1 MFEIT
6 EGKIRMNEQKIKDE
20 FRKTMRKNKGNKKAQ
35 LITIIFFGLIAL
47 AGSIFGNDFIQ
58 NFHSSKLTTSGSSA
72 VTGTLEV
79 SYLDV
84 GQGDSAYIKVNG
96 YDILVDAGPKSDEDK
111 LLAQL
116 EEKNID
122 DFEIIIATHPHEDHI
137 GGMKKVFD
145 RYDVESFYMPSV
157 THTTKT
163 FENMVNAVANEG
175 IKIQTIKEGMS
186 FDLGEGAR
194 IDVYS
199 PIYESYE
206 EFNDYSPI
214 MKLTYGETELI
225 FTGDA
230 EAHAE
235 ADVVA
240 KYPND
245 LKADVLKF
253 GHHGSSTSS
262 TEEFLQ
268 SVDPDYGIIS
278 CGVDNKYGHPHKE
291 TLQKISKYNI
301 QAYRTDTQGQ
311 ITLISDG
318 KNISIK
324 TEK

>member
-1 MFEIT
+1 M
-6 EGKIRMNEQKIKDE
+6 KKH
-20 FRKTMRKNKGNKKAQ
+20 KGNKRAQ
-35 LITIIFFGLIAL
+35 LATVIIFGTIAL
-47 AGSIFGNDFIQ
+47 CTVIFEKDYIGEFI
-58 NFHSSKLTTSGSSA
+58 NNHSSNST
-72 VTGTLEV
+72 VVEGTMEV

-84 GQGDSAYIKVNG
+84 GQGDSAYIRVNDF
-96 YDILVDAGPKSDEDK
+96 DILIDAGPKSDSDR
-111 LLAQL
+111 LLEQL
-116 EEKNID
+116 KAKNID
-122 DFEIIIATHPHEDHI
+122 DFEMIIATHPHEDHI
-137 GGMKKVFD
+137 GGMADVFQQ
-145 RYDVESFYMPSV
+145 YDVESFYMPSV

-163 FENMVNAVANEG
+163 FENMVKAVSNEG
-175 IKIQTIKEGMS
+175 IKIQTIKEGMK
-186 FDLGEGAR
+186 FDLGTGAK

-214 MKLTYGETELI
+214 MKLTFGETELI

-240 KYPND
+240 KYPDN

-268 SVDPDYGIIS
+268 SVSPEYGIIS
-278 CGVDNKYGHPHKE
+278 CGADNKYGHPHRE
-291 TLQKISKYNI
+291 TLDKISKYNI
-301 QAYRTDTQGQ
+301 KSYRTDTQGQ
-311 ITLISDG
+311 ITLTSDG

>member
-1 MFEIT
+1 M
-6 EGKIRMNEQKIKDE
+6 GK
-20 FRKTMRKNKGNKKAQ
+20 KTNKNLFNAFLKSMKKNKGNKKRQ
-35 LITIIFFGLIAL
+35 FITIIIFAFLALGSYLFGV
-47 AGSIFGNDFIQ
+47 DFIS
-58 NFHSSKLTTSGSSA
+58 NTSTEVNGQSVS
-72 VTGTLEV
+72 GNLEI

-84 GQGDSAYIKVNG
+84 GQGDSAYIRVNDF
-96 YDILVDAGPKSDEDK
+96 DILIDAGPKSDADRLMK
-111 LLAQL
+111 QL
-116 EEKNID
+116 EAKNID
-122 DFEIIIATHPHEDHI
+122 DFEMIIATHPHEDHI
-137 GGMKKVFD
+137 GGMVDVFN
-145 RYDVESFYMPSV
+145 RYEVESFYMPKV

-163 FENMVNAVANEG
+163 FQNMINAISKEG
-175 IKIQTIKEGMS
+175 IEVQPIKEGMR
-186 FDLGEGAR
+186 FDLGQGAK

-214 MKLTYGETELI
+214 MKLTFGETEFI
-225 FTGDA
+225 FIGDA

-235 ADVVA
+235 QDVVA

-268 SVDPDYGIIS
+268 SVDPNYGIIS
-278 CGVDNKYGHPHKE
+278 CGVDNKYGHPHRE
-291 TLQKISKYNI
+291 TLDKITKFNI
-301 QAYRTDTQGQ
+301 KAYRTDKQGQ
-311 ITLISDG
+311 ITLTSDG

>member
-1 MFEIT
+1 MSNS
-6 EGKIRMNEQKIKDE
+6 KNEKIKNA
-20 FRKTMRKNKGNKKAQ
+20 FIKNMKKHKGNKRAQ
-35 LITIIFFGLIAL
+35 FIIIVIFAL
-47 AGSIFGNDFIQ
+47 VALGSFIFEGDYFSEFISYPNNKYSTLDGN
-58 NFHSSKLTTSGSSA
+58 
-72 VTGTLEV
+72 LEV

-84 GQGDSAYIKVNG
+84 GQGDSAYIRVND
-96 YDILVDAGPKSDEDK
+96 YDILIDAGPRSDSDK
-111 LLAQL
+111 LLDQL
-116 EEKNID
+116 KAKNID

-137 GGMKKVFD
+137 GGMSKVFEE
-145 RYDVESFYMPSV
+145 YVVKSFYMPSV

-163 FENMVNAVANEG
+163 FENMVNSVAKEG
-175 IKIQTIKEGMS
+175 IEIQTIKEGMK
-186 FDLGEGAR
+186 FDLGNEAK

-214 MKLTYGETELI
+214 MKLTFGETELI

-240 KYPND
+240 KYPDN

-262 TEEFLQ
+262 TDEFLQ
-268 SVDPDYGIIS
+268 AVSPEYGIIS
-278 CGVDNKYGHPHKE
+278 CGVDNKYGHPHRE
-291 TLQKISKYNI
+291 ILDKISKYNI
-301 QAYRTDTQGQ
+301 KSYRTDIQGQ
-311 ITLISDG
+311 ITLTSDG

>member
-1 MFEIT
+1 MT
-6 EGKIRMNEQKIKDE
+6 RKTNDKIKSA
-20 FRKTMRKNKGNKKAQ
+20 FVKNMKKHKGNKKAQ
-35 LITIIFFGLIAL
+35 LLTIIIFALIAL
-47 AGSIFGNDFIQ
+47 GSFIFEGDLFG
-58 NFHSSKLTTSGSSA
+58 KLSNNNSENKNIA
-72 VTGTLEV
+72 VEGILEV

-84 GQGDSAYIKVNG
+84 GQGDSAYIRVNDF
-96 YDILVDAGPKSDEDK
+96 DILIDAGPKSDSDK
-111 LLAQL
+111 LIEQL
-116 EEKNID
+116 KAKNID
-122 DFEIIIATHPHEDHI
+122 DFEIVIATHPHEDHI
-137 GGMKKVFD
+137 GGMVSVFEE
-145 RYDVESFYMPSV
+145 YNVESFYMPSV

-163 FENMVNAVANEG
+163 FENMVNAVAKEE
-175 IKIQTIKEGMS
+175 IKIQTIKEGMK
-186 FDLGEGAR
+186 FDLGNGAN

-214 MKLTYGETELI
+214 MKLTFGETELI

-235 ADVVA
+235 TEVVA

-262 TEEFLQ
+262 TDEFLQ
-268 SVDPDYGIIS
+268 SVSPEYGIIS
-278 CGVDNKYGHPHKE
+278 CGEDNKYGHPHKE
-291 TLQKISKYNI
+291 TLDKITKYNI
-301 QAYRTDTQGQ
+301 KSYRTDIQGQ
-311 ITLISDG
+311 ITLLSDG

>member
-1 MFEIT
+1 
-6 EGKIRMNEQKIKDE
+6 MNEQKIKDE
-20 FRKTMRKNKGNKKAQ
+20 FKKTMKKHKGNRKAQ
-35 LITIIFFGLIAL
+35 LITIILFGILAI
-47 AGSIFGNDFIQ
+47 AGSVLGNDFIPDID
-58 NFHSSKLTTSGSSA
+58 FSKVSSSGTSA

-122 DFEIIIATHPHEDHI
+122 DFEMIIATHPHEDHI

-145 RYDVESFYMPSV
+145 RYDVESFYMPKVS
-157 THTTKT
+157 HTTKT

-175 IKIQTIKEGMS
+175 IKIQQIKEGMT
-186 FDLGEGAR
+186 FDLGNGAR

-199 PIYESYE
+199 PMYESYE

-214 MKLTYGETELI
+214 MKLTFGETELI

-235 ADVVA
+235 TEVVA
-240 KYPND
+240 KYPDN

-278 CGVDNKYGHPHKE
+278 CGAGNKYGHPHKE
-291 TLQKISKYNI
+291 TLQKISKYDI
-301 QAYRTDTQGQ
+301 ETYRTDTQGQ
-311 ITLISDG
+311 ITLTSDG

-324 TEK
+324 TQK

>member
-1 MFEIT
+1 MSNN
-6 EGKIRMNEQKIKDE
+6 KNEKIKYA
-20 FRKTMRKNKGNKKAQ
+20 FVKNMKKHKGNKRAQ
-35 LITIIFFGLIAL
+35 LATVIIFGTIAL
-47 AGSIFGNDFIQ
+47 CTVIFEKDYIGEFI
-58 NFHSSKLTTSGSSA
+58 NNHSSNST
-72 VTGTLEV
+72 VVEGTMEV

-84 GQGDSAYIKVNG
+84 GQGDSAYIRVNDF
-96 YDILVDAGPKSDEDK
+96 DILIDAGPKSDSDR
-111 LLAQL
+111 LLEQL
-116 EEKNID
+116 KAKNID
-122 DFEIIIATHPHEDHI
+122 DFEMIIATHPHEDHI
-137 GGMKKVFD
+137 GGMADVFQQ
-145 RYDVESFYMPSV
+145 YDVESFYMPSV

-163 FENMVNAVANEG
+163 FENMVKAVSNEG
-175 IKIQTIKEGMS
+175 IKIQTIKEGMK
-186 FDLGEGAR
+186 FDLGTGAK

-214 MKLTYGETELI
+214 MKLTFGETELI

-240 KYPND
+240 KYPDN

-268 SVDPDYGIIS
+268 SVSPEYGIIS
-278 CGVDNKYGHPHKE
+278 CGADNKYGHPHRE
-291 TLQKISKYNI
+291 TLDKISKYNI
-301 QAYRTDTQGQ
+301 KSYRTDTQGQ
-311 ITLISDG
+311 ITLTSDG